1 MKKGL
6 YPGSFD
12 PVTLGHIDVIE
23 RAAQL
28 VDELYVVV
36 ANNPKKKYSF
46 SIEKRVEMLK
56 RVIQHIDNV
65 FIAST
70 DDLVVRFAAA
80 NDIKILFRGLRTI
93 ADYEQEYQLYQFNR
107 NLNPNVETVI
117 LFPSS
122 RNHFVSSSSIKELV
136 YHGADI
142 SLYIPKEIIED
153 VINGLDTK

>member
-56 RVIQHIDNV
+56 RVTQHIDNV

-142 SLYIPKEIIED
+142 SLYIPEEIIED
-153 VINGLDTK
+153 VINGLDKK

>member
-56 RVIQHIDNV
+56 RVTQHIDNV

-70 DDLVVRFAAA
+70 DDLVVRFAAT

-142 SLYIPKEIIED
+142 SLYIPEEIIED
-153 VINGLDTK
+153 VINGLDKK